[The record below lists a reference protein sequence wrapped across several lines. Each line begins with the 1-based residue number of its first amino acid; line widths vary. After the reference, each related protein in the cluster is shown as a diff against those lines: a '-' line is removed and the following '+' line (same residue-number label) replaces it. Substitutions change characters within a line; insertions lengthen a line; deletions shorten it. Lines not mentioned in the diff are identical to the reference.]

1 MKYSLDV
8 DLKTIAKIK
17 QVFNRQLFS
26 SPAAGC
32 ASEAP
37 IFVVGMPRTGTT
49 LVERILGA
57 HTQVYAAGELMNFSA
72 EMTRQVLSAVQARS
86 SRDELIEFSSKLSFS
101 ELGNAYIDSTK
112 PDTEAADHFADK
124 LPFNY
129 LYLGLIHLALPK
141 AKIVHVE
148 RDPMDNCYAIYKTL
162 FDAAYPFSYDLDK
175 LGRYYLAYRQ
185 LMDHWSEVLPN
196 RFYNLQY
203 EKLLET
209 PEQQTK
215 ALLAYC
221 NLPWEDACLSF
232 YQNPQ
237 SAKTASASQI
247 REPIYGSSVGNW
259 RNYQQQLEPLHSL
272 FAQAGC

>member
-1 MKYSLDV
+1 
-8 DLKTIAKIK
+8 
-17 QVFNRQLFS
+17 
-26 SPAAGC
+26 
-32 ASEAP
+32 
-37 IFVVGMPRTGTT
+37 MPRTGTT
-49 LVERILGA
+49 LVERIPGA

-72 EMTRQVLSAVQARS
+72 EMTRQVLSAVQTRS
-86 SRDELIEFSSKLSFS
+86 SRDELIELSSKLSFS

-232 YQNPQ
+232 HQNPQ
-237 SAKTASASQI
+237 TSKTASASQI